1 MLNIPE
7 EVKKLFKTSNVKK
20 NIRISFPNVERAD
33 ITNENLIAESLSY
46 TESVCSQESLKFGL
60 CESSVLEFETA
71 GIGNIKGM
79 EITAEIEIDA
89 RTELPYKGTVEI
101 SADGVDYTNYDYYR
115 FDILSLFGE
124 PLPANTNVFF
134 STDGSCGLAEIY
146 AEGPISDDS
155 IELYEDTHTVYA
167 WSNNFETDFFEVYVP
182 STYTGKVW
190 ASFFEEDYY
199 PIPLGKFIVDSSQ
212 KQADMSRRKVT
223 AYGITSS
230 SLYNYSPI
238 EKAKR
243 ENPYS
248 IKKDY
253 VMDMEKFF
261 ISNIAG
267 DYIPENAS
275 MIESTAYSQTDSEHT
290 FYSSSGACAILH
302 SKGIIYT
309 SPIAQQ
315 ALYYSSCSMTQAE
328 VEEKC
333 KAIKESL
340 SAYASNEWVE
350 ATMKTIEKYA
360 YRIFHTNACFHNA
373 TGTSS
378 FGSLEGGYR
387 YIYLY
392 HDADFSYG
400 VANIYIPLSI
410 EILHEDGSGTIVD
423 IPLFSEDD
431 AKIYEV
437 MLENPLGITT
447 TIPRTKNGSYYTV
460 TSDLPVLA
468 NTIEAFLEF
477 QGRFGIH
484 DRNGD
489 FTTLKLADSFANKTS
504 LSKSEYSDLWYEDKP
519 SYPYGIVSAI
529 YVNENGE
536 ESFSCV
542 NIVKDVDILEK
553 VQVATATPTSGTTV
567 SLSFDKADVEGY
579 YIESPYPITGVTLS
593 FEDGPAWIADF

>member
-1 MLNIPE
+1 
-7 EVKKLFKTSNVKK
+7 
-20 NIRISFPNVERAD
+20 
-33 ITNENLIAESLSY
+33 
-46 TESVCSQESLKFGL
+46 
-60 CESSVLEFETA
+60 
-71 GIGNIKGM
+71 
-79 EITAEIEIDA
+79 
-89 RTELPYKGTVEI
+89 
-101 SADGVDYTNYDYYR
+101 
-115 FDILSLFGE
+115 
-124 PLPANTNVFF
+124 
-134 STDGSCGLAEIY
+134 
-146 AEGPISDDS
+146 
-155 IELYEDTHTVYA
+155 
-167 WSNNFETDFFEVYVP
+167 
-182 STYTGKVW
+182 
-190 ASFFEEDYY
+190 
-199 PIPLGKFIVDSSQ
+199 
-212 KQADMSRRKVT
+212 
-223 AYGITSS
+223 
-230 SLYNYSPI
+230 
-238 EKAKR
+238 
-243 ENPYS
+243 
-248 IKKDY
+248 
-253 VMDMEKFF
+253 
-261 ISNIAG
+261 
-267 DYIPENAS
+267 
-275 MIESTAYSQTDSEHT
+275 
-290 FYSSSGACAILH
+290 LH

-593 FEDGPAWIADF
+593 FEDGPAWIADFEIESGTTEFLLTEEILQKNCGYNCNIEALEGVYITFEAPGEYSGAFVVSSCKPSNVYYKADECILYDLSGNYLIQNCTFTQEQMDTILNGFAESIKDIRYMPCEIELMGLPYMEAGDVVEIETDAGSFTTIVERRTLTGIQSLKDAWESQASDDHIVTSESSGSFGGGGSSSGGGGSSAVTSVNGYTGNVVLKTSDLTNVCILTTISPLI